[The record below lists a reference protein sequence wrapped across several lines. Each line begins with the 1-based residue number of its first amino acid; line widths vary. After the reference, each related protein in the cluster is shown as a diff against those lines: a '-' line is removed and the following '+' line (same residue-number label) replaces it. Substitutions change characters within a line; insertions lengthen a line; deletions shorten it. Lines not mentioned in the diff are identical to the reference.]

1 MGGGVMV
8 VADAAELL
16 AELARQGVELT
27 AEGNSLRYHPRSAVT
42 PELLGELRQHK
53 SELLTLLSEDPRGQT
68 ECSRLVTE
76 MFSRVCHAM
85 PTGCVLSEADWKRLD
100 VVHER
105 IDDARR
111 RGDLADLGLAVGCYE
126 SLAAELFSATD
137 QLLRAGV
144 PCAPAAAV
152 VAVDLRRS
160 PGLRTTLSSGGDPK
174 RFRGMGT

>member
-126 SLAAELFSATD
+126 SLAAEIF
-137 QLLRAGV
+137 Q
-144 PCAPAAAV
+144 
-152 VAVDLRRS
+152 RRIS
-160 PGLRTTLSSGGDPK
+160 YSGPVCRVHQQQRWWRSTYGDHLA
-174 RFRGMGT
+174 